1 MQRRDFLIRSGFAL
15 GASAAAGLLQRRA
28 VASPQSIGPVDR
40 EASDWGWVRNQFS
53 LSRDYVHLAGFLL
66 ASHPRR
72 VAQAIET
79 HRRRLDENP
88 ADYWHENMGRFEADA
103 RSAAAQYL
111 ATSPELIA
119 LTDSTTMGLGL
130 VYGSLTLKPGQEI
143 LSTVHDHYST
153 DMSLRHRAKRTG
165 TTLRRI
171 PLYRDIQTVSVDEI
185 VQTIVG
191 ALTPRTRIVAVTWVH
206 SSTGL
211 KLPIRAIADALAE
224 VNAQRDP
231 DERALL
237 CVDGVHGFGVDDVT
251 MDKLG
256 CDFFIAGT
264 HKWMFGPRGT
274 GIICGRPEAWEA
286 ANVIIPSFEMQTFGI
301 WLGLTEPQ
309 HVPGGIAMTPGGFH
323 SFEHRW
329 AVGEAFRFPPLGGGR
344 GVPVPLADRQTA
356 CGAADPFAE
365 PPGEGRPGPDAACHS
380 AHAAVRRA
388 VGGHHLLRSRRRVA
402 APGRRTPS
410 RKADHCQHL
419 AIRDVL
425 RPACSE
431 PSKRRRRDR
440 PRPARDPGDGVG
452 HRRHRGRRGGLRIIR
467 SRTTGVSRAVCETP
481 VRWRP

>member
-15 GASAAAGLLQRRA
+15 GASATAGLLQRPA
-28 VASPQSIGPVDR
+28 VASPQPIGPVDR
-40 EASDWGWVRNQFS
+40 EASDWAWVRDQFS

-66 ASHPRR
+66 ASHPSR

-130 VYGSLTLKPGQEI
+130 IYGSLTLKPGQEI

-171 PLYRDIQTVSVDEI
+171 PLYRDIKNVSVDEI
-185 VQTIVG
+185 VHAIVG

-237 CVDGVHGFGVDDVT
+237 CVDGVHGFGVEDVT

-286 ANVIIPSFEMQTFGI
+286 ANVIIPSFEMQTYGI
-301 WLGLTEPQ
+301 WLGRTEPQ
-309 HVPGGIAMTPGGFH
+309 QVPGGIAMTPGGFH

-329 AVGEAFRFPPLGGGR
+329 ALGEAFRFHLQIGKPRVEQRIHSLN
-344 GVPVPLADRQTA
+344 RQAKAGLVRMPHVTLHTPQS
-356 CGAADPFAE
+356 DE
-365 PPGEGRPGPDAACHS
+365 LS
-380 AHAAVRRA
+380 AGIICFEV
-388 VGGHHLLRSRRRVA
+388 
-402 APGRRTPS
+402 
-410 RKADHCQHL
+410 
-419 AIRDVL
+419 
-425 RPACSE
+425 
-431 PSKRRRRDR
+431 
-440 PRPARDPGDGVG
+440 DGVSPPQVVKRL
-452 HRRHRGRRGGLRIIR
+452 HEKRIIASSSPYATSYAR
-467 SRTTGVSRAVCETP
+467 LAPSLLNDAEEIDLALREIRAMG
-481 VRWRP
+481 

>member
-28 VASPQSIGPVDR
+28 IASPEPIEQVDS
-40 EASDWGWVRNQFS
+40 EAGDWEWVRGQFS
-53 LSRDYVHLAGFLL
+53 LSGEYVHLAGFLL

-329 AVGEAFRFPPLGGGR
+329 AVGEAFRFHLQIGKPRVEQRIHSLN
-344 GVPVPLADRQTA
+344 RQAKAGLVRMPHVTLHTPQS
-356 CGAADPFAE
+356 DE
-365 PPGEGRPGPDAACHS
+365 LS
-380 AHAAVRRA
+380 AGIICFEV
-388 VGGHHLLRSRRRVA
+388 
-402 APGRRTPS
+402 
-410 RKADHCQHL
+410 
-419 AIRDVL
+419 
-425 RPACSE
+425 
-431 PSKRRRRDR
+431 
-440 PRPARDPGDGVG
+440 DGVSPPQVVERL
-452 HRRHRGRRGGLRIIR
+452 HEKQIIASTSPYATSYARLAPSLLNDAEEIDLALREIR
-467 SRTTGVSRAVCETP
+467 AMG
-481 VRWRP
+481 

>member
-15 GASAAAGLLQRRA
+15 GASATAGLLQRRA
-28 VASPQSIGPVDR
+28 VASPQPIGPVDS
-40 EASDWGWVRNQFS
+40 EASDWGWVRDQFS
-53 LSRDYVHLAGFLL
+53 LSPDYVHLAGFLL
-66 ASHPRR
+66 ASHPSR

-130 VYGSLTLKPGQEI
+130 IYGSLTLKPGQEI

-171 PLYRDIQTVSVDEI
+171 PLYRDIKNVSVDEI
-185 VQTIVG
+185 VHAIVG

-224 VNAQRDP
+224 VNAERDP

-286 ANVIIPSFEMQTFGI
+286 ANVIIPSFEMQTYGI

-309 HVPGGIAMTPGGFH
+309 QVPGGIAMTPGGFH

-329 AVGEAFRFPPLGGGR
+329 ALGEAFRFHLQIGKPRVEQRIHSLN
-344 GVPVPLADRQTA
+344 RQAKAGLVRMPHVTLHTPQS
-356 CGAADPFAE
+356 DE
-365 PPGEGRPGPDAACHS
+365 LS
-380 AHAAVRRA
+380 AGIICFEV
-388 VGGHHLLRSRRRVA
+388 
-402 APGRRTPS
+402 
-410 RKADHCQHL
+410 
-419 AIRDVL
+419 
-425 RPACSE
+425 
-431 PSKRRRRDR
+431 
-440 PRPARDPGDGVG
+440 DGVSPSQVVKRL
-452 HRRHRGRRGGLRIIR
+452 HEKRIIASSSPYATSYAR
-467 SRTTGVSRAVCETP
+467 LAPSLLNDAEEIDLALREIRAMG
-481 VRWRP
+481 

>member
-28 VASPQSIGPVDR
+28 IASPEPIEQVDS
-40 EASDWGWVRNQFS
+40 EAGDWEWVRGQFS
-53 LSRDYVHLAGFLL
+53 LSREYVHLAGFLL

-329 AVGEAFRFPPLGGGR
+329 AVGEAFRFHLQIGKPRVEQRIHSLN
-344 GVPVPLADRQTA
+344 RQAKAGLVRMPHVTLHTPQS
-356 CGAADPFAE
+356 DE
-365 PPGEGRPGPDAACHS
+365 LS
-380 AHAAVRRA
+380 AGIICFEV
-388 VGGHHLLRSRRRVA
+388 
-402 APGRRTPS
+402 
-410 RKADHCQHL
+410 
-419 AIRDVL
+419 
-425 RPACSE
+425 
-431 PSKRRRRDR
+431 
-440 PRPARDPGDGVG
+440 DGVSPPQVVERL
-452 HRRHRGRRGGLRIIR
+452 HEKQIIASTSPYATSYARLAPSLLNDAEEIDLALREIR
-467 SRTTGVSRAVCETP
+467 AMG
-481 VRWRP
+481 